1 MTSFKSVLGSC
12 TPRFIRKS
20 ICRLG
25 NFYSSIEDFGPLR
38 FPSQELA
45 FRTLKTHGWT
55 PKACIDI
62 GAYHGEW
69 AAMFRQ
75 LFPQAAV
82 LMVEAQDSKRPKLQ
96 KACAKLGPGVEYATA
111 LLGAVDGTEV
121 AFAEMETGSS
131 VYAETSF
138 VQRQTIKKRL
148 TTLDSLLDQ
157 HPAFQKAD
165 CLKIDTQGY
174 ELEVLKG
181 CPQLLKTLDAVLLE
195 VSLLPV
201 NAGCPLFAEVV
212 AFMAAHGY
220 QLFDFCSQIRR
231 RDGVLWQTDLLF
243 TRTGGSIRIDPRLT
257 PENWGPAA

>member
-1 MTSFKSVLGSC
+1 MSSLKSLVAAW
-12 TPRFIRKS
+12 TPRFIRKG

-25 NFYSSIEDFGPLR
+25 NFYSAIEDFGPLR

-45 FRTLKTHGWT
+45 FRTLKTHGWA

-69 AAMFRQ
+69 AAMFRE
-75 LFPQAAV
+75 LFPHAKV
-82 LMVEAQDSKRPKLQ
+82 LMIEAQESKRSKLEV
-96 KACAKLGPGVEYATA
+96 ACKELEPGVEYAMA
-111 LLGAVDGTEV
+111 LLGAVDGAEV
-121 AFAEMETGSS
+121 EFAEMETGSS
-131 VYAETSF
+131 VYAETSY
-138 VQRQTIKKRL
+138 VHRQAIKKRL
-148 TTLDSLLDQ
+148 TTLDTLLDKHQ
-157 HPAFQKAD
+157 SFQKAD

-181 CPQLLKTLDAVLLE
+181 CPRLLKTLDAVLLE

-212 AFMAAHGY
+212 AFMTANGY
-220 QLFDFCSQIRR
+220 KLFDFCSQIRR

-243 TRTGGSIRIDPRLT
+243 IRVAGAIRIDPRLT
-257 PENWGPAA
+257 PENWGPAG